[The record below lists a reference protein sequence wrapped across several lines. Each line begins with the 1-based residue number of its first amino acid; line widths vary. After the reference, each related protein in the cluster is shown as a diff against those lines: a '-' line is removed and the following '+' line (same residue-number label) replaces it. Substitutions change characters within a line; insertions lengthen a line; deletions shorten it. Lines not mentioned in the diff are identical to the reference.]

1 MHKASKLLS
10 IGLLAVALTACGD
23 KNKGGGETNVPGG
36 TVGPNGST
44 KGAPDAKAA
53 SVEAKADF
61 QKVVDRYKSAKGKGG
76 SLSDSDCDSIAADFS
91 RVYKSH
97 GAQMALAEFNAG
109 VVLDECGKLDKAEQV
124 YSGLIRSAPKFDLAY
139 NNLGVIYWKK
149 GQIDKALDMFKKGVE
164 ANKLQARAARN
175 NVAGLERNKYIK
187 SLDVNA
193 FNEAERSI
201 QGVLALDSGNQAA
214 YENLARLYYDRG
226 IRKDQ
231 SYLVLA
237 NLVITQS
244 QRVFKDLGLESADIF
259 NISGLLLMQRNNQVD
274 ALKAFKE
281 AVRVEGNHTEANL
294 NIAFISVRFRDY
306 DTAEKSLK
314 IALKDA
320 GQKKNIEAWL
330 ALGVAY
336 RGQKKFKEADEAY
349 REASKID
356 PKDPRPWYNL
366 GILNQEHLATT
377 GDIDEEGTKKYFNI
391 AKGHYDKFL
400 SLANSNATYKQRV
413 LDVQDRLATI
423 KETFDNFEKM
433 KEIMKKAKEMEELQ
447 KKQEAEERKRLL
459 ELEKQAE
466 EAEASGGA
474 AAPAAG
480 APAEAP
486 KK

>member
-1 MHKASKLLS
+1 MHNVSKLLT
-10 IGLLAVALTACGD
+10 IGLLAVALTACGE
-23 KNKGGGETNVPGG
+23 KKGGGETVTPEGG
-36 TVGPNGST
+36 GGPAGSG
-44 KGAPDAKAA
+44 KGGVADAKAA

-61 QKVVDRYKSAKGKGG
+61 QRVVERYKSAKGKG
-76 SLSDSDCDSIAADFS
+76 SLSDSDCDSIAGDFS
-91 RVYKSH
+91 KVYKTH

-109 VVLDECGKLDKAEQV
+109 TVLDECGKLDKAEQV
-124 YSGLIRSAPKFDLAY
+124 YAGLIRSAPKFDLAY

-164 ANKLQARAARN
+164 VNKLQARAARN

-201 QGVLALDSGNQAA
+201 QGVLALDSSNQAA

-244 QRVFKDLGLESADIF
+244 QRVFKELSVESSDIY

-281 AVRVEGNHTEANL
+281 AVRVEANHTEANL
-294 NIAFISVRFRDY
+294 NIAFISIRFRDY
-306 DTAEKSLK
+306 VQAEKSLK

-320 GQKKNIEAWL
+320 AQKKNIEAWL

-366 GILNQEHLATT
+366 GILNQEHIATT
-377 GDIDEEGTKKYFNI
+377 GDIDEAGTKKYFNI
-391 AKGHYDKFL
+391 AKDHYGKFT
-400 SLANSNATYKQRV
+400 SLAGTNAAYKERV
-413 LDVQDRLATI
+413 LDVKDRLATI
-423 KETFDNFEKM
+423 EETFRNFETM
-433 KEIMKKAKEMEELQ
+433 KEIMKKAKEMEALQ
-447 KKQEAEERKRLL
+447 KKQEEEERKRLL

-466 EAEASGGA
+466 EAEASSSAPA

-486 KK
+486 K